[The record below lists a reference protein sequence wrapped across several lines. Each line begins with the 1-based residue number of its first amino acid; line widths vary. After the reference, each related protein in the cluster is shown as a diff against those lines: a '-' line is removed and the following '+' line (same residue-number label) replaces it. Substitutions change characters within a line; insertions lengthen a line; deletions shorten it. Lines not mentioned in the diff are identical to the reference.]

1 MSLVLG
7 IDGGGT
13 KTHAVI
19 ATPDGAV
26 LGFATNGPSNWEM
39 VGLRGAAESLREA
52 IAKAAAQAGCALTD
66 ITSTVFGLAGA
77 DWPSD
82 VPRLEAAIEPIGIRG
97 GQSIVNDSFIA
108 LRAGTPEPWG
118 VVLIAG
124 TGTVAAGRNRDGES
138 YRTLGLGE
146 MLGDWGSASDVSE
159 RAITAVANEYTG
171 RGPETVLTEQ
181 LCRLAGVDS
190 AAELLEQFSRGGE
203 EAPSVAPLV
212 LEAAAQG
219 DTAAREIV
227 ERAGTELGDSAV
239 LVARRLGLE
248 PGYDLVLAGGLF
260 RSDSALLEGLISER
274 APGAR
279 LVRLIAP
286 PVVGAVL
293 MAMEFAGQAPGT
305 DVQDRLSAELSEHFA
320 EPPVPGIA

>member
-1 MSLVLG
+1 MSLLLG

-19 ATPDGAV
+19 ATPDGTV
-26 LGFATNGPSNWEM
+26 HGFATNGPSNWEM

-52 IAKAAAQAGCALTD
+52 IAKAAGQAGCSLTD

-82 VPRLEAAIEPIGIRG
+82 VPRLDSAIEPIGLHGAR
-97 GQSIVNDSFIA
+97 SIVNDSFIA
-108 LRAGTPEPWG
+108 LRAGTEQPWG
-118 VVLIAG
+118 VVVIAG
-124 TGTVAAGRNRDGES
+124 TGTVAAGRNPDGES

-159 RAITAVANEYTG
+159 GAITAVANAYTG
-171 RGPETVLTEQ
+171 RGPETVLTED
-181 LCRLAGVDS
+181 LCRLAGVGS

-203 EAPSVAPLV
+203 QAPSVAPLV
-212 LEAAAQG
+212 LGAAEHG
-219 DTAAREIV
+219 DMAAREIV
-227 ERAGTELGDSAV
+227 ERAGKELGESAA
-239 LVARRLGLE
+239 LVARRLRLD

-260 RSDSALLEGLISER
+260 RSGSALLERLIRER
-274 APGAR
+274 VPGAR
-279 LVRLIAP
+279 LARLMAP

-293 MAMEFAGQAPGT
+293 MAIELAGGAPAPG
-305 DVQDRLSAELSEHFA
+305 VQERLASQLGEHFA
-320 EPPVPGIA
+320 DAPVRGTA

>member
-1 MSLVLG
+1 MSLLLG

-19 ATPDGAV
+19 AAEDGTV
-26 LGFATNGPSNWEM
+26 RGFATNGPSNWEV
-39 VGLRGAAESLREA
+39 VGLRGAGDALRDA
-52 IAKAAAQAGCALTD
+52 IEDAAGQAGCTLAD
-66 ITSTVFGLAGA
+66 ITSAVFGLAGA

-82 VPRLEAAIEPIGIRG
+82 VPRLESVIQPLGLG
-97 GQSIVNDSFIA
+97 GARSVVNDSFIA
-108 LRAGTPEPWG
+108 LRAGTAQPWG

-124 TGTVAAGRNRDGES
+124 TGTVAAGRNREGES

-146 MLGDWGSASDVSE
+146 LLGDWGSASDVSE

-171 RGPETVLTEQ
+171 RGPATVLTGH
-181 LCRLAGVDS
+181 LCRIAHVDS

-212 LEAAAQG
+212 LEAAEEG
-219 DTAAREIV
+219 DAAAREIV
-227 ERAGTELGDSAV
+227 ERAGIELGSSAD

-248 PGYDLVLAGGLF
+248 TGYDLVLAGGLF
-260 RSDSALLEGLISER
+260 RSGSALLERLIADH

-279 LVRLIAP
+279 LRRLLAP

-293 MAMEFAGQAPGT
+293 MAIELTGATSAA
-305 DVQDRLSAELSEHFA
+305 DVRERLSTQLAGYFA
-320 EPPVPGIA
+320 DTVPGPA

>member
-1 MSLVLG
+1 VSLLLG

-26 LGFATNGPSNWEM
+26 RGFATNGPSNWEM
-39 VGLRGAAESLREA
+39 VGLRGAADSLREA

-82 VPRLEAAIEPIGIRG
+82 VPRLDSAIEPIGLRG
-97 GQSIVNDSFIA
+97 ARSIVNDSFIA
-108 LRAGTPEPWG
+108 LRAGTPDPWG
-118 VVLIAG
+118 VVIIAG

-159 RAITAVANEYTG
+159 RAITAVANAYTG
-171 RGPETVLTEQ
+171 RGPETVLTER
-181 LCRLAGVDS
+181 LCRLAGVES

-203 EAPSVAPLV
+203 QAPSVAPLV

-219 DTAAREIV
+219 DVAAQEIV
-227 ERAGTELGDSAV
+227 ERAGYELGSSAA
-239 LVARRLGLE
+239 LVARRLRLD

-260 RSDSALLEGLISER
+260 RSGSALLEGLIVEH

-293 MAMEFAGQAPGT
+293 MAMELSGSAPGAA
-305 DVQDRLSAELSEHFA
+305 VQGRLSMELAGHFSDA
-320 EPPVPGIA
+320 LVPDRI